1 MIGYRVTATSNLRGY
16 TRVYDGWSEG
26 SPKLESK
33 AKEFAAKQVL
43 KAVLKRLAGGPV
55 VTVADVVSK
64 PLQGLGQAAG
74 EFIAQKLYEINL
86 ARAGQGLEIYDVDVT
101 LSGDFEGA
109 YRVKD
114 SNDLNELPKLLA
126 LIPAKGDS
134 KQFMGESVIQAVFM
148 AHANFARH
156 LYNLGNWKF
165 GDVHKLNI
173 KIEL

>member
-1 MIGYRVTATSNLRGY
+1 MIGYKVTATSNKRGY

-43 KAVLKRLAGGPV
+43 KALLKPLAGGPV
-55 VTVADVVSK
+55 VTVADIVSK
-64 PLQGLGQAAG
+64 PLQGLGKAAG

-86 ARAGQGLEIYDVDVT
+86 ARAGQGLSAFDIDVT
-101 LSGDFEGA
+101 LSGDFEGT
-109 YRVKD
+109 YRVND
-114 SNDLNELPKLLA
+114 SGDLDELPKLLA
-126 LIPAKGDS
+126 LIPAKNNS
-134 KQFMGESVIQAVFM
+134 TQFMGESVIKAVFM

-156 LYNLGNWKF
+156 IYNMGNWEF
-165 GDVHKLNI
+165 DDVHQLNI